1 MANTFTRKLSR
12 SVGTSATEIGSY
24 TVGASTTT
32 VVVGLSVTNRTGSA
46 ITANVFIQDVGAA
59 NTYIVVNAP
68 ISSGSSLVVG
78 GGDQKLV
85 LITGDKVFVQSSA
98 SSSLDAVMSIMEIT
112 SVELKEKINNGEKLI
127 VEFWAE
133 WCGPCRMMKPI
144 FERIS
149 NENTSDVKMYTM
161 NVDLNREVGASLG
174 IRSIP
179 TIKVIN
185 SGEVIDTKVGVLNE
199 GQLKDMLTE
208 LING

>member
-1 MANTFTRKLSR
+1 
-12 SVGTSATEIGSY
+12 
-24 TVGASTTT
+24 
-32 VVVGLSVTNRTGSA
+32 
-46 ITANVFIQDVGAA
+46 
-59 NTYIVVNAP
+59 
-68 ISSGSSLVVG
+68 
-78 GGDQKLV
+78 
-85 LITGDKVFVQSSA
+85 
-98 SSSLDAVMSIMEIT
+98 MEIT
-112 SVELKEKINNGEKLI
+112 SVDLQEKINKGEKLI
-127 VEFWAE
+127 IEFWAE

-149 NENTSDVKMYTM
+149 NENTSDVQMYTM

-199 GQLKDMLTE
+199 GQLKGMLTE

>member
-1 MANTFTRKLSR
+1 M
-12 SVGTSATEIGSY
+12 E
-24 TVGASTTT
+24 
-32 VVVGLSVTNRTGSA
+32 
-46 ITANVFIQDVGAA
+46 
-59 NTYIVVNAP
+59 
-68 ISSGSSLVVG
+68 ISSVDL
-78 GGDQKLV
+78 Q
-85 LITGDKVFVQSSA
+85 
-98 SSSLDAVMSIMEIT
+98 
-112 SVELKEKINNGEKLI
+112 EKINSGEKII